1 MLRNIFI
8 TPNDAKFVSV
18 VVNDYLEKKNEKS
31 QYGSEREI
39 LEDNDHAK
47 TMYELLYHGVT

>member
-18 VVNDYLEKKNEKS
+18 VVNGYLEKKNKKKS
-31 QYGSEREI
+31 VWFRTRKSEE
-39 LEDNDHAK
+39 NDHAK